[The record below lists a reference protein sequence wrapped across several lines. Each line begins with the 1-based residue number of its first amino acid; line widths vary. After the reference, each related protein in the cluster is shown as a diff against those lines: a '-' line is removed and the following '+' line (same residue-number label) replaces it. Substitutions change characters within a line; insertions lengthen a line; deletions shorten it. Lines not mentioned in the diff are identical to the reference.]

1 MVPGETPGRRTS
13 RSLKQRRPLP
23 VKTVTLLFLDFETR
37 SRIDLRKVGAYRYAE
52 DPSTEATLASWALD
66 DGEIRVW
73 RAENAGALADWSRAA
88 ADPGVLVV
96 AHNAEFEKQIL
107 LRRFGLDV
115 PARRMRCTAA
125 RAARCGLPRKLGQA
139 CQVLG
144 LAEQKDA
151 RGERLVHKF
160 AKPRSLSVKQLVG
173 ARPAPAEEYWTA
185 ASAPEDWDDF
195 EEYNGQ
201 DSRAMRELYR
211 ALPDLSA
218 SEQRAWEMTVQM
230 NERGLAVDLAAIP
243 LAARAARAA
252 GERLAAR
259 FEALTGAK
267 LLSPKAR
274 VALGMESLD
283 KSHVRHALRRADLSP
298 QVREALE
305 IRKRAAKASVKKIAA
320 LERHVCLDGR
330 LRGALTYA
338 GAERT
343 QRWSGGGV
351 QLHNLPRGLGEGT
364 DLAFDALAAGAL
376 DALYDDPILTT
387 SEMLKG
393 FFTGPFLVGD
403 FAQVEC
409 RALAWLAGQDDL
421 VDDFARGADVYCA
434 MATSIYGRPIS
445 KKDFD
450 ESLRIAKRQLGKV
463 AILGCGYGLGAEKFR
478 KQLDEV
484 FDVVIGEDLAERV
497 VETYRARYPRIPAFW
512 RLLERGFAFAVR
524 NGSRRVRV
532 GPTFMGTT
540 EHGGR
545 PFAYIELPSGR
556 PLWYA
561 FPKLAL
567 SDPDLPP
574 CERRYL
580 GEDSVSYLGRDLHT
594 HQWGRVATYGG
605 KLTENVVQATSR
617 DLLLDAMFRLE
628 DAGFALSL
636 TVHDEAVA
644 EAPSGLEDFT
654 RIMNAVPPWAAGLP
668 HAAECF
674 ATRRY
679 RK

>member
-1 MVPGETPGRRTS
+1 M
-13 RSLKQRRPLP
+13 
-23 VKTVTLLFLDFETR
+23 TLLYLDFETR
-37 SRIDLRKVGAYRYAE
+37 SRADLRKVGAYRYAE
-52 DPSTEATLASWALD
+52 DPSTEAILASWALD
-66 DGEIRVW
+66 DGEVHEW
-73 RAENAGALADWSRAA
+73 QAENAGASAEWVNAA
-88 ADPGVLVV
+88 RDPAVTVV

-107 LRRFGLDV
+107 LRRFGVDV

-125 RAARCGLPRKLGQA
+125 RAARCGLPRKLAQA
-139 CQVLG
+139 CEVLRVT
-144 LAEQKDA
+144 EQKDA
-151 RGERLVHKF
+151 RGERLIHKF
-160 AKPRSLSVKQLVG
+160 SKPR
-173 ARPAPAEEYWTA
+173 RPSKENRDAYWTA
-185 ASAPEDWDDF
+185 ETAPEDWDDF
-195 EEYNGQ
+195 ETYNEQ
-201 DSRAMRELYR
+201 DSRAMRDLHH
-211 ALPDLSA
+211 ALPDLSPA
-218 SEQRAWEMTVQM
+218 EQRAWEMTVQM
-230 NERGLAVDLAAIP
+230 NERGLLVDLAAIP
-243 LAARAARAA
+243 AARGAAAA
-252 GERLAAR
+252 ATEKLAAR
-259 FEALTGAK
+259 FEALTGCK
-267 LLSPKAR
+267 PFSPKAR
-274 VALGMESLD
+274 EALGMESLD
-283 KSHVRHALRRADLSP
+283 KAHVRHALRADLAP
-298 QVREALE
+298 HVREALE
-305 IRKRAAKASVKKIAA
+305 IRKRIAKASVKKLAA
-320 LERHVCLDGR
+320 LERHVSLDGR
-330 LRGALTYA
+330 LRGSLTYA

-393 FFTGPFLVGD
+393 FFIGPFLIGD

-409 RALAWLAGQDDL
+409 RTEAWLARQLDL
-421 VDDFARGADVYCA
+421 VDAFRSGADIYCA
-434 MATSIYGRPIS
+434 MASDIYGYPVS

-463 AILGCGYGLGAEKFR
+463 AILGCGYGLGAAKFR

-484 FDVVIGEDLAERV
+484 FDVVIDEDLAERV

-512 RLLERGFAFAVR
+512 RLLERGFGHVVR
-524 NGSRRVRV
+524 NGSRRVQV
-532 GPTFMGTT
+532 GPVFMGTA

-567 SDPDLPP
+567 SDPELPP
-574 CERRYL
+574 CERKFL

-617 DLLLDAMFRLE
+617 DLLLDAMVRLE
-628 DAGFALSL
+628 DAGFPLSL
-636 TVHDEAVA
+636 TVHDEVVA
-644 EAPSGLEDFT
+644 EEATGLDEFT
-654 RIMNAVPPWAAGLP
+654 RIMNATPPWAAGLP